1 MNYELVKSSNKDI
14 DRLVEYKKK
23 TVFEYA
29 KALAR
34 EDIDRINNYIIKEI
48 PNLINDYYNIVVNN
62 KIVGCLLLTR
72 KDNANLLDEIY
83 IEKDYRNKKIGTSII
98 KDILKNN
105 DNVYLWVY
113 KDNKKAISLYK
124 RMGFN
129 ICKSTDTRYYMGF
142 KKKCD

>member
-14 DRLVEYKKK
+14 DRLIEYKKK
-23 TVFEYA
+23 TVYEYA
-29 KALAR
+29 KDLAK

-48 PNLINDYYNIVVNN
+48 PNLINDYYNIVFNN

-72 KDNANLLDEIY
+72 KDNVNLLDEIY

-105 DNVYLWVY
+105 DTVYLWVY
-113 KDNKKAISLYK
+113 KDNKKAISLYE

-129 ICKSTDTRYYMGF
+129 ICRSTDTRYYMGF

>member
-23 TVFEYA
+23 TVYEYA
-29 KALAR
+29 KDLAR

-48 PNLINDYYNIVVNN
+48 PNLINDYCNIVVNN

-72 KDNANLLDEIY
+72 KDNVNLLDEIY
-83 IEKDYRNKKIGTSII
+83 IENDYRNKKIGTNII

-124 RMGFN
+124 RMGFS
-129 ICKSTDTRYYMGF
+129 ICESTDTRYYMGF

>member
-23 TVFEYA
+23 TVYEYA
-29 KALAR
+29 KDLAR
-34 EDIDRINNYIIKEI
+34 EDTDRINNYIIKEI
-48 PNLINDYYNIVVNN
+48 PDLINDYYNIVVNS

-72 KDNANLLDEIY
+72 KDNVNLLDEIY

-113 KDNKKAISLYK
+113 KDNKKAISLYE

>member
-1 MNYELVKSSNKDI
+1 M
-14 DRLVEYKKK
+14 
-23 TVFEYA
+23 
-29 KALAR
+29 
-34 EDIDRINNYIIKEI
+34 
-48 PNLINDYYNIVVNN
+48 
-62 KIVGCLLLTR
+62 
-72 KDNANLLDEIY
+72 LDEIY

-105 DNVYLWVY
+105 DTVYLWVY

-129 ICKSTDTRYYMGF
+129 ICRGTDTRYYMGF

>member
-23 TVFEYA
+23 TVYEYA
-29 KALAR
+29 KDLAR

-48 PNLINDYYNIVVNN
+48 PDLINDYYNIVVNS

-72 KDNANLLDEIY
+72 KDNVNLLDEIY

-113 KDNKKAISLYK
+113 KDNKKAISLYE

>member
-29 KALAR
+29 KDLAR

-98 KDILKNN
+98 
-105 DNVYLWVY
+105 
-113 KDNKKAISLYK
+113 
-124 RMGFN
+124 
-129 ICKSTDTRYYMGF
+129 
-142 KKKCD
+142 